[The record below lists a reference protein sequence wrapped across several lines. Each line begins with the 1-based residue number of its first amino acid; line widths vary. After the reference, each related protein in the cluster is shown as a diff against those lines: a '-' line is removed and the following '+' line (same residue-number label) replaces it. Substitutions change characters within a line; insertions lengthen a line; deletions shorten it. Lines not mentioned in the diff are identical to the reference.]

1 MNNVKKIISKK
12 SLKLR
17 KNTKNKDI
25 QITFLKIG
33 KPNIYIYIKN
43 INYQIFFMHV
53 YLPKNEIYSV

>member
-33 KPNIYIYIKN
+33 KPNIYIYQK
-43 INYQIFFMHV
+43 Y
-53 YLPKNEIYSV
+53 